1 MSEKEIIDLVS
12 SEEEEEEEE
21 KKEKVDNDEVKVLFT
36 VSKGK
41 QGSGDGKDNIATM
54 GQVLS
59 QGERKRES
67 IKIGKWSGKRRKV
80 ESTEK
85 EASTGSLRI
94 LIDGQDNSTLT
105 EITESIDLYRKK
117 NPLVLTC
124 LGTCHHTRSTVR
136 HIQQKDRWSC
146 GYRNFQMMLTS
157 LLPHLEPNHA
167 FFQSVPRRDT
177 HVSIPNIRQI
187 QSALEQAWAQGYDPR
202 GAQHYSHAI
211 VGRNSWIG
219 AVEVSTVMTYWGLDS
234 VVVQFIRCKE
244 SREMLP
250 KFVRSYFNKALG
262 NEGCPFCEQQT
273 ARSDLVTEQLLQ
285 FASSSINI
293 DQSCDCPLL
302 PLYIQWEGHS
312 MTIVGIDSDGT
323 FLVLD
328 PEKAGQ
334 RVKGDIKN
342 KKVNKNFSVF
352 HLLPKE
358 LISKDTQIIVTSL
371 CSLSY
376 QDKQSRMN
384 EGKVLTAAQEAVK
397 KLLKK

>member
-1 MSEKEIIDLVS
+1 MSENEIIDLVS
-12 SEEEEEEEE
+12 SEEEEN
-21 KKEKVDNDEVKVLFT
+21 VDNDEVQVLFT
-36 VSKGK
+36 ASKGK
-41 QGSGDGKDNIATM
+41 QGRSDGKENTAAM

-59 QGERKRES
+59 QSDRKRES
-67 IKIGKWSGKRRKV
+67 FNIGKWSGKRRKV

-85 EASTGSLRI
+85 EASTWSLRI

-117 NPLVLTC
+117 NSLALTC
-124 LGTCHHTRSTVR
+124 LGTCHHTRSAVR

-202 GAQHYSHAI
+202 GARHYSHAI

-234 VVVQFIRCKE
+234 VVVQFVKCKE

-250 KFVRSYFNKALG
+250 KFVRSYFTKALG
-262 NEGCPFCEQQT
+262 NDGCPFCEGGQQT
-273 ARSDLVTEQLLQ
+273 AKSDLVAEQLLQ

-328 PEKAGQ
+328 PEKPGQ

-342 KKVNKNFSVF
+342 KKVNKNSSVF

-376 QDKQSRMN
+376 QEKQSRMN
-384 EGKVLTAAQEAVK
+384 EGKVLTAAQEAVR